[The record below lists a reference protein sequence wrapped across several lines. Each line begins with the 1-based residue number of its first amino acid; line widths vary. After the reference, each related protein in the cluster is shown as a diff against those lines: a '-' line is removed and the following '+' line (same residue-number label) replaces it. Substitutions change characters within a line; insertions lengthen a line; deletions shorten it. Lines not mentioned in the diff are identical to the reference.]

1 MAEKKCAHP
10 QCKCS
15 VSGGKEFC
23 SDRCRNARTEG
34 KTWACNHPAVIPLV
48 NLTEMQFKDIST
60 EYRQS
65 VQEFVIASRKVL
77 ELGEL
82 TDEEDEAIRKSMERL
97 LDVIDAFH
105 EE

>member
-1 MAEKKCAHP
+1 MPA
-10 QCKCS
+10 Q
-15 VSGGKEFC
+15 
-23 SDRCRNARTEG
+23 RARLALATIR
-34 KTWACNHPAVIPLV
+34 AVIPLV

>member
-1 MAEKKCAHP
+1 MAVP
-10 QCKCS
+10 
-15 VSGGKEFC
+15 
-23 SDRCRNARTEG
+23 
-34 KTWACNHPAVIPLV
+34 
-48 NLTEMQFKDIST
+48 

-65 VQEFVIASRKVL
+65 VQEVVFASRKVI

-97 LDVIDAFH
+97 LAIMDAFH